1 MDIPLSKIST
11 LIKLQQMKPLYIQR
25 SLAAIL
31 LIISLGLFESCEK
44 EVKKSET
51 IELLSF
57 GPAGVK
63 HGEDISFIGNNLD
76 KVTAIEMTNITV
88 EKKDFK
94 KQTPEE
100 IIITVPELAGS
111 GKVVLKTPQGDI
123 ISKAPIN
130 FEVPVVINE
139 VPLTAKPGDNITL
152 KGSYMNWINE
162 IRFERD
168 VVVTEFVSKSLTEL
182 VVQVPLA
189 AQTGKLIISTA
200 GTEPLVIETEE
211 VLELT
216 LPTLSNFTP
225 NPVERGTS
233 LTITGTNLDLVE
245 GISFKGVTDPVTTF
259 VSKSATQ
266 IVVTVPEKTQKGSIT
281 LVPYSK
287 VPVVSA
293 TPLELVGD
301 LPALAAL
308 KYTMY
313 NDKLENN
320 WQNWGWSSSVT
331 FDSKDLVRDG
341 DASIKVNYTGNW
353 GALKFANASVETAAY
368 TEIVF
373 SIFGTEGTGGKKIH
387 VKAND
392 ADGYLL
398 TIEEGK
404 WVDYKLTKAQLG
416 NPATINNLTFQNQ
429 DWQGVVY
436 IDFVGL
442 R

>member
-1 MDIPLSKIST
+1 M
-11 LIKLQQMKPLYIQR
+11 KLVYIQR
-25 SLAAIL
+25 SLVVVSLIASLAI
-31 LIISLGLFESCEK
+31 FESCEK

-57 GPAGVK
+57 GPAGVQ
-63 HGEDISFIGNNLD
+63 HGQDISFIGNNLD
-76 KVTAIEMTNITV
+76 KVTAIEMTNITI

-94 KQTPEE
+94 KQTTEE

-111 GKVVLKTPQGDI
+111 GKVILKTPQGDI

-130 FEVPVVINE
+130 FEVPVVITE
-139 VPLTAKPGDNITL
+139 VPLKAKPGDNITL

-162 IRFERD
+162 IRFEKD

-182 VVQVPLA
+182 IVTVPLA

-211 VLELT
+211 TLELT

-225 NPVERGTS
+225 NPVERGS
-233 LTITGTNLDLVE
+233 NLTITGTDLDLVE
-245 GISFKGVTDPVTTF
+245 GIAFKGVTDPVTTF
-259 VSKSATQ
+259 VSKTANQ
-266 IVVTVPEKTQKGSIT
+266 IIVTVPEKTQKGNIT
-281 LVPYSK
+281 LVPFSK
-287 VPVVSA
+287 VPVVSTA
-293 TPLELVGD
+293 ALELVGD

-308 KYTMY
+308 KYTIY

-320 WQNWGWSSSVT
+320 WQNWGWGSTVT

-353 GALKFANASVETAAY
+353 GALKFANASVETASY

-373 SIFGTEGTGGKKIH
+373 SIFGTEGTGGKKID

-392 ADGYLL
+392 TGGYQL

-404 WVDYKLTKAQLG
+404 WIDYKLTKAQLG
-416 NPATINNLTFQNQ
+416 GPATINNLTFQNQ
-429 DWQGVVY
+429 EWQGIIYV
-436 IDFVGL
+436 DFVGL